1 MHAGNVEGDRYAIVP
16 SALQRDLL
24 HKTTLGGFL
33 EHKLGD
39 DSVNLPSILVLEEK
53 DKASNVVSFA
63 CLLIMSQQ

>member
-1 MHAGNVEGDRYAIVP
+1 MQEKIEGDRFAIVP
-16 SALQRDLL
+16 DGVQRDLI
-24 HKTTLGGFL
+24 HKTALGGFL

-39 DSVNLPSILVLEEK
+39 DSVNLPSILVLEET